1 MKVTIDGKVH
11 EIQVSDLELDDN
23 QVIVD
28 KSNPP
33 SGLFTQEALDEKI
46 KQRLAKEP
54 DKIKG
59 SLKDDRDFHKE
70 ILSQY
75 NVSLDENGQPKGLK
89 PDFDP
94 EEWKREK
101 VKELTQPYES
111 KLSEKEK
118 KLNSFKKGLIRAE
131 IMKSASSLFQEQ
143 YTKSILDD
151 DPYVVKQFS
160 DRFDVDDNGNVLLTD
175 KDGGFF
181 VANDGTNV
189 NPSRFFEMNSDKFDG
204 LLRDNRQKGSGFQN
218 GSSGSGEAFTRQ
230 QLKDMSDSE
239 YESKRDAIQK
249 AQSEGR
255 IK

>member
-1 MKVTIDGKVH
+1 MKVTIDGTVH

-23 QVIVD
+23 QLIVD
-28 KSNPP
+28 KANPP

-54 DKIKG
+54 EKIRA
-59 SLKDDRDFHKE
+59 SLKEDQDFHKE
-70 ILSQY
+70 ILSRF
-75 NVSLDENGQPKGLK
+75 NISLDEKGQPKGLK

-101 VKELTQPYES
+101 VKELTQPYET
-111 KLSEKEK
+111 KLSEKER

-131 IMKSASSLFQEQ
+131 IMKSASGIFDEP
-143 YTKSILDD
+143 YTKSILND

-189 NPSRFFEMNSDKFDG
+189 NPSKFFEMNAKDFEG
-204 LLRDNRQKGSGFQN
+204 LLKDNRQKGSGFQN
-218 GSSGSGEAFTRQ
+218 GSSGNGEAFTRQ
-230 QLKDMSDSE
+230 QLKDMSDAE

-249 AQSEGR
+249 AQTEGR